1 MRDGTPPDLAC
12 RKARP
17 PPLPLLCPRPG
28 PRPRSRF
35 DDVLG
40 ACAGLGVVVFGSRA
54 TGRGRFRL
62 AAPRPAGRLSGWAAE
77 RLGVAPGA
85 GAHHPK
91 PNPKPKPQALEPI
104 IAAFPSF
111 VGAVVCVNTCA
122 AAARPL
128 KPLWTFEPA
137 ARGPDSIDPGRR
149 GARRRAG
156 RVGAASHGWAFS
168 YSYQNASMTAP
179 HIVHVPPM
187 RARSARP

>member
-54 TGRGRFRL
+54 TELPR
-62 AAPRPAGRLSGWAAE
+62 AAPRAAGRLSGWAA
-77 RLGVAPGA
+77 
-85 GAHHPK
+85 
-91 PNPKPKPQALEPI
+91 PQALEPI

-111 VGAVVCVNTCA
+111 VGAIVCVSTCA
-122 AAARPL
+122 AAAQPL

-187 RARSARP
+187 RAHSARP